1 MTPPGREDPS
11 SIRMKR
17 CTLKNEFEGRVAL
30 ITGGSRGIGKA
41 TALQLAA
48 AGADVA
54 IGYSSRSESA
64 EQVIAQIEALG
75 RQAICGRCDLR
86 RQDDIDTLVA
96 RTRKR
101 LGPIELMVNS
111 GAISNFADH
120 NEMTYDLWFDTL
132 DVNLH
137 GTFRI
142 LFAVKDEMIQRKF
155 GRIVLISS
163 IAPYILRPE
172 QLHYA
177 TSKAG
182 VMTMTGWCAE
192 VFGPYNV
199 RVNCVAP
206 GLTNTDMMQ
215 VLREKMIAK
224 AAAETPLRRVGL
236 PEEIAEVVCFLLSE
250 RSSFMTG
257 ETVIVSGGRAIRH

>member
-1 MTPPGREDPS
+1 MND
-11 SIRMKR
+11 
-17 CTLKNEFEGRVAL
+17 EFRGRVAL
-30 ITGGSRGIGKA
+30 VTGGSRGMGRA
-41 TALQLAA
+41 VALQLAA
-48 AGADVA
+48 EGADVA
-54 IGYSSRSESA
+54 IGYASRRDSA
-64 EQVIAQIEALG
+64 ERVVEEIEGLG
-75 RQAICGRCDLR
+75 RKAICGACDLR
-86 RQDDIDTLVA
+86 EKEDINRLVA
-96 RTRKR
+96 QTRDR

-111 GAISNFADH
+111 GAISTLADH
-120 NEMTYDLWFDTL
+120 DEMTYDLWFDTL

-142 LFAVKDEMIQRKF
+142 LFAVKDEMIEREF

-163 IAPYILRPE
+163 IAPYVLRPQ

-177 TSKAG
+177 TSKAA

-192 VFGPYNV
+192 AFGPHNV

-206 GLTNTDMMQ
+206 GLTDTDMMQ
-215 VLREKMIAK
+215 GLSPDLVAK
-224 AAAETPLRRVGL
+224 AVSETPLRRVGL

-257 ETVIVSGGRAIRH
+257 QTVIASGGRAIRH